1 MSSSGRESRDVLR
14 RLLAAPTRART
25 AVLAAEILGPPVA
38 LRDAS
43 SSAAP
48 WSASAAG

>member
-1 MSSSGRESRDVLR
+1 VSASGRESRDAVR
-14 RLLAAPTRART
+14 RLLADPARART